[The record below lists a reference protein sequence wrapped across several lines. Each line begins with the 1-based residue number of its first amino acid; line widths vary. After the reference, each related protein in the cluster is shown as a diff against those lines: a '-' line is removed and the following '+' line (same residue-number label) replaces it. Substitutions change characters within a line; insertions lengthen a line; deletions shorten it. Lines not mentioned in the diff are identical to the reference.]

1 MNEIQEKFYKC
12 AKIRG
17 ILDNKELMHRVYF
30 HFAYFLEQMI
40 NYLVWDEES
49 EDEEIKAFQK
59 TINKGYYEKRRES
72 FKTYVDLF
80 LKFYRWE
87 AKKGWG
93 KMKHIM

>member
-49 EDEEIKAFQK
+49 EDEEIRAFQK
-59 TINKGYYEKRRES
+59 TINKEYYKRRRES
-72 FKTYVDLF
+72 FKTYVYLF
-80 LKFYRWE
+80 LKFYKWE

-93 KMKHIM
+93 AMKHIM